1 MHKKTPLSL
10 YIHIPFCKTRCGYC
24 DFNTYA
30 EKDHWVPEYMKAVVG
45 EIIHYSK
52 NLHED
57 FSIHTIYFGGGT
69 PSIIPAEYFREVF
82 RVIRRRF
89 EVADQPEVTLE
100 ANPNGLSKDYLKA
113 ISDIGI
119 NRLSIGMQ
127 TAVPE
132 ELDIL
137 DRKHTM
143 EDVQNVVMHARA
155 CGIANLNL
163 DLIFSIPS
171 QTMQSLQKSVSSAI
185 ELTPTHLSIYG
196 LILHKE
202 TALFQ
207 KIESGVY
214 EAVDEDLAGDMYA
227 WLMDYLP
234 TRGFRQYEISNWA
247 IAEDYHSR
255 HNLQYWHNLEY
266 LGIGAD
272 AHSHLKGYRW
282 SNLLG
287 IQPYILGVKEFEEEV
302 FFLPCVDEKQKLNQ
316 SDMVKETMMMGLR
329 LTKEGININ
338 SINTR
343 FGVDIR
349 EIYSQEIKKLS
360 GHALI
365 ELLKIEGELHLRL
378 TEKGRMLGNQ
388 VFMEF
393 I

>member
-30 EKDHWVPEYMKAVVG
+30 GKDHWIPEYMKAVVG
-45 EIIHYSK
+45 EIIQYSK

-82 RVIRRRF
+82 RVIRRHF
-89 EVADQPEVTLE
+89 EVVDQPEVTLE
-100 ANPNGLSKDYLKA
+100 ANPNGLSKDYLNA

-127 TAVPE
+127 SAVPN

-143 EDVQNVVMHARA
+143 EDVQNAVVHARA

-171 QTMQSLQKSVSSAI
+171 QTMRSLHQSVNRAI
-185 ELTPTHLSIYG
+185 ELAPTHLSIYG
-196 LILHKE
+196 LILHEE

-247 IAEDYHSR
+247 DAEGSHSR

-266 LGIGAD
+266 LGIGAG

-287 IQPYILGVKEFEEEV
+287 IQPYILGVKESEEDV
-302 FFLPCVDEKQKLNQ
+302 VFLPCVDEKQKLLQ

-329 LTKEGININ
+329 LTKEGVNIN

-343 FGVDIR
+343 FDVDICG
-349 EIYSQEIKKLS
+349 IYSQEIKKLS

-365 ELLKIEGELHLRL
+365 ELMEIEGELHLRL